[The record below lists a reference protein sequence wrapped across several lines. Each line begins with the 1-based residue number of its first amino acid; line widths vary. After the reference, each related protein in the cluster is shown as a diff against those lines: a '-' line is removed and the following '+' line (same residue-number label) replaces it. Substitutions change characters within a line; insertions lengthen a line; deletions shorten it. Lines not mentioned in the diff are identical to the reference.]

1 MYNDERKYAY
11 KTFQDGT
18 VCAERL
24 FVLRSPSF
32 PPPAERFAVLQSG
45 VGGTAFH
52 IAQSRIY
59 KIDMKSNGEICN
71 CMFRCRCVHYIICCR
86 FMLYLK
92 QGILA
97 YGKNIKKI
105 GTADIRAETYKSAPE
120 LHAF

>member
-1 MYNDERKYAY
+1 MNANTRIKLFRTAQYA
-11 KTFQDGT
+11 
-18 VCAERL
+18 
-24 FVLRSPSF
+24 PSGF
-32 PPPAERFAVLQSG
+32 SYFANPHSRRRRERFEVLQSG